1 MDHLKHEL
9 VLNNLH
15 DACNWYVGTGIKEE
29 CTACKCW
36 LVQIPVC
43 NR

>member
-1 MDHLKHEL
+1 MTL
-9 VLNNLH
+9 
-15 DACNWYVGTGIKEE
+15 CNWYVGIDISEE
-29 CTACKCW
+29 RTACKCR